1 MKNPRSK
8 ERENKKLLKMTFQ
21 IDSEKWKYGRQ
32 VHQVER
38 MIRRCVPGKENNLGN
53 STENIKYTN
62 ILFSDGP
69 HKY

>member
-1 MKNPRSK
+1 
-8 ERENKKLLKMTFQ
+8 MTFQ